1 MNLDAIQSA
10 VRDAGLD
17 GWLFADFRRS
27 NPVAHAILG
36 LPEQAFFS
44 RRWAY
49 YVPAQGTPTKLASA
63 VESHV
68 LDRLPGEKRVYR
80 TWQQYEEILRELLS
94 GARRVAMEYVPNN
107 AIPYSSRVDAG
118 TVELVRSLGPE
129 VVPSADFAQAF
140 EAVLTPEQIEGHR
153 AAGRALERARERLL
167 PWLRDELEAGTGRP
181 PDAPTLDEY
190 QVQRKLAALMEEE
203 GLHLDEAEMPLIAVN
218 GNAAN
223 PHYAP
228 NAERHAPVK
237 RGDVLLIDWSA
248 RLPGEYTIFADYTS
262 MVYLGT
268 RDEPRYQRANEL
280 FQVIRRARDAGIT
293 LLEERFKSGQR
304 IAGYE
309 VDDAVRAVV
318 TDAGYG
324 DAFVHRTGHN
334 IATTVHGN
342 GAHLDNLETH
352 DTRPLLA
359 NTITS
364 MEPGIYLPDEDIG
377 VRTEVDVILLPG
389 GQSVEV
395 TGERQQEV
403 QPLFG
408 DSTT

>member
-1 MNLDAIQSA
+1 MDLNALQAA
-10 VRDAGLD
+10 VRAAGPD

-49 YVPAQGTPTKLASA
+49 YVPAQGQPTKLVSA

-68 LDRLPGEKRVYR
+68 LDSLPGEKRIYR
-80 TWQQYEEILRELLS
+80 TWQQYEETLRELVA
-94 GARRVAMEYVPNN
+94 GARRVAMEYVPNC

-118 TVELVRSLGPE
+118 TIELVRALGPE
-129 VVPSADFAQAF
+129 VVSSADFAQAF

-153 AAGRALERARERLL
+153 MAGRALLRARDRLV
-167 PWLRDELEAGTGRP
+167 PWLREEVEAGTPLG
-181 PDAPTLDEY
+181 EY

-203 GLHLDEAEMPLIAVN
+203 GLHLDESEMPLIAVN

-228 NAERHAPVK
+228 NAERHAPLT

-248 RLPGEYTIFADYTS
+248 RRPGEYTIFADYTW
-262 MVYLGT
+262 MLYLGM

-280 FQVIRRARDAGIT
+280 FQVIRQARDTGIA

-309 VDDAVRAVV
+309 VDDTVRAVV
-318 TDAGYG
+318 DAAGYG

-364 MEPGIYLPDEDIG
+364 MEPGIYLPGENIG
-377 VRTEVDVILLPG
+377 VRTEVDVILLPDG
-389 GQSVEV
+389 RGVEV
-395 TGERQQEV
+395 TGTPAQEEV
-403 QPLFG
+403 QPLFA
-408 DSTT
+408 